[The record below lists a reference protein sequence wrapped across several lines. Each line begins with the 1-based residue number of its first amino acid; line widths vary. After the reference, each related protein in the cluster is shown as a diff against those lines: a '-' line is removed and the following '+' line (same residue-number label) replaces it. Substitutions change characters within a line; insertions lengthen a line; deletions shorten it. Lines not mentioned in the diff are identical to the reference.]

1 MKRVVSLFALI
12 VALSG
17 AAFAQPV
24 VAPGGIVNAASY
36 IPAGL
41 PNYGIAQ
48 GSLFIVMGEG
58 LGPPSIQVAQ
68 SVPWPTELAG
78 TRVQVS
84 VGPATVNAY
93 LYYSSD
99 RQVAAVLPS
108 NTPVGE
114 GTLTVTYNGAAS
126 DPAPIRVV
134 KSAFG
139 IFSIN
144 QGGFGPGIVQN
155 WYSDADLRLNT
166 VFESA
171 RPGQAVIVW
180 GTGLGP
186 IGGNDADVP
195 PVGNL
200 DVQVEVFIGDRV
212 VEPFYAGR
220 TGMGVPSVDQVQ
232 FFVPEGIAGCRV
244 PLAVRVNGVLSNYT
258 TISVAPE
265 GGVCSDPADF
275 SAEELRMIQE
285 SGRVRFGAV
294 MLQLFSV
301 HLRGAPEPFDGTFE
315 NASAQFHSVE
325 FRDALGALG
334 LRGGRLTAPGSCLV
348 YTYADQGD
356 PTFAPDE
363 TARAQPLDAG
373 PALTLTGPQGTA
385 QLDRE
390 GPGFYQ
396 KEPLGGGLPGGEI
409 LPPFL
414 VPGAYT
420 LSNGDGGTDVGPFQ
434 AAITLPPM
442 IEWTNREALSEIDRS
457 RDLTITWQG
466 GDDATQ
472 LVTIVG
478 FSLAAET
485 DNSAS
490 FLCTAR
496 PGAGRFVV
504 PAAVLSSLPATREPT
519 DEDPFPAILAV
530 GVHPLRAVGSF
541 TAPGL
546 DFGNFAYVMWIT
558 RDVLFR

>member
-1 MKRVVSLFALI
+1 M
-12 VALSG
+12 
-17 AAFAQPV
+17 
-24 VAPGGIVNAASY
+24 NAASY
-36 IPAGL
+36 MPPGL

-58 LGPPSIQVAQ
+58 LGPASVQVAQ
-68 SVPWPTELAG
+68 ALPWPTELAG
-78 TRVQVS
+78 TKVQVTVDS
-84 VGPATVNAY
+84 VTVNAY

-114 GTLTVTYNGAAS
+114 GTLTVTHNDATS

-144 QGGFGPGIVQN
+144 QGGFGPAIVQN
-155 WYSDADLRLNT
+155 WYSASDLRLNT
-166 VFESA
+166 VFASA
-171 RPGQAVIVW
+171 RPGQAVIIW

-186 IGGNDADVP
+186 IEGNDADVP

-200 DVQVEVFIGDRV
+200 DVQVEVLIGDRV

-220 TGMGVPSVDQVQ
+220 TGMGIPSVDQVQ
-232 FFVPEGIAGCRV
+232 FFIPDGVEGCRV

-275 SAEELRMIQE
+275 SPEELRMIQD
-285 SGRVRFGAV
+285 SGRVRFGAI

-301 HLRGAPEPFDGTFE
+301 HLRGAREPFDGTFE
-315 NASAQFHSVE
+315 SASAQFHSVE
-325 FRDALGALG
+325 FRDTLGSLG
-334 LRGGRLTAPGSCLV
+334 LRGGNLTPAGSCLV
-348 YTYADQGD
+348 YTYSNQTD
-356 PTFAPDE
+356 PSFAPDDP
-363 TARAQPLDAG
+363 TPAQPLDAG
-373 PALTLTGPQGTA
+373 PALTLTGPQGAA
-385 QLDRE
+385 QLERE
-390 GPGFYQ
+390 GAGFYQ

-420 LSNGDGGTDVGPFQ
+420 VSNGDGGADVGPFQ
-434 AAITLPPM
+434 AATTLPPM

-457 RDLTITWQG
+457 RELTITWQG

-478 FSLAAET
+478 FSLAADT
-485 DNSAS
+485 DNAAS

-504 PAAVLSSLPATREPT
+504 PATVLSSLPATREPT
-519 DEDPFPAILAV
+519 EDTPYPGLLAV
-530 GVHPLRAVGSF
+530 GVVPLRPAAF
-541 TAPGL
+541 AAPGL
-546 DFGNFAYVMWIT
+546 DFGYFFYAAWNT
-558 RDVLFR
+558 RNVAFQ